1 MTKSIN
7 IIQIIMIIMASVGL
21 FDHVILIPVILD
33 IAGRDAW
40 ISTVFTALPFM
51 VWILIIY
58 WIMKRSGQ
66 QPLLEWVQETAG
78 RSVSLILRIS
88 FIICYM
94 FVVLI
99 TVKDTVTWAASS
111 YLPETPMILLS
122 LLLVCLCYF
131 SARSGINSIAITAG
145 ILLPFI
151 VILGFFV
158 MSANIPN
165 KDYSRLLPVME
176 YGVEP
181 LLRGMIYAGSGFS
194 ELFVILMFQ
203 HHISHKMRWWQLVLL
218 GFIITILTLGPITGS
233 IAEFGPVESA
243 KHRYPAF
250 EQWRLVVIHQYIE
263 RVDFFSIYQ
272 WFAGAFVRVSLSMY
286 ILGELSPFKGKT
298 NKSIF
303 LMLLSVVILFIT
315 NLPIGDIVFYDW
327 LKYIYLPYSL
337 VAYLLLTC
345 ILCVVAF
352 MTKKRRLSA

>member
-1 MTKSIN
+1 M
-7 IIQIIMIIMASVGL
+7 IQVIMIIMTSVGL
-21 FDHVILIPVILD
+21 FNHVILIPVILD
-33 IAGRDAW
+33 ISGRDAW
-40 ISTVFTALPFM
+40 VSTCLTVIPFM
-51 VWILIIY
+51 AWIGIIY
-58 WIMKRSGQ
+58 WIMKRSSQ
-66 QPLLEWVQETAG
+66 QPLLEWVREVAG
-78 RSVSLILRIS
+78 RSVAWILRLAL
-88 FIICYM
+88 FICYM

-111 YLPETPMILLS
+111 YLPETPIIFLG
-122 LLLVCLCYF
+122 LLLICLCYF

-145 ILLPFI
+145 ILLPFV

-158 MSANIPN
+158 MSANIQN
-165 KDYSRLLPVME
+165 KDYSRLLPILE
-176 YGVEP
+176 YGLDP

-203 HHISHKMRWWQLVLL
+203 HHISHKMKWWQLVIL
-218 GFIITILTLGPITGS
+218 GLIITILTLGPITGS

-272 WFAGAFVRVSLSMY
+272 WFSGAFVRVSLSMY

-303 LMLLSVVILFIT
+303 LMLLSVFILFIT
-315 NLPIGDIVFYDW
+315 CLPIGDIVFYDW

-337 VAYLLLTC
+337 IGYLLLTC

-352 MTKKRRLSA
+352 MTKKRRTSA